1 MDSKY
6 IIENALNLSPAER
19 LFIIETL
26 SKSLSEPDKEIEN
39 YWKEEVE
46 KRYEAF
52 LSGKIKSIS
61 YNEIMKK

>member
-6 IIENALNLSPAER
+6 IIENVINLSPAER

-61 YNEIMKK
+61 FNR